1 MQRLQG
7 ELDDLEEEIQFECV
21 HHEGYAR
28 EGNGAD
34 QGACAREERAGVC
47 AGTAGVCVVM
57 RVSTGAPSPS
67 TVPTQTQ
74 KVQVASRTALYGGLQ
89 DEQVH
94 PKVVGPAELRTPQF
108 VETCHP
114 SEGHAVRER
123 QRATPGRR

>member
-1 MQRLQG
+1 MQRRQG
-7 ELDDLEEEIQFECV
+7 ELDDLKEEIQFECV

-28 EGNGAD
+28 EGNGAG

-74 KVQVASRTALYGGLQ
+74 KV
-89 DEQVH
+89 
-94 PKVVGPAELRTPQF
+94 
-108 VETCHP
+108 
-114 SEGHAVRER
+114 
-123 QRATPGRR
+123 

>member
-34 QGACAREERAGVC
+34 QGACAREERAGEC
-47 AGTAGVCVVM
+47 AGTAGACVLM
-57 RVSTGAPSPS
+57 RVSKGAPSPS
-67 TVPTQTQ
+67 TVPTQIQ
-74 KVQVASRTALYGGLQ
+74 KVQVASSTALIGGLQ

-94 PKVVGPAELRTPQF
+94 PKVVEPAELQNPSAM
-108 VETCHP
+108 ETCHP